1 MTMRTVASVLAAYL
15 LLGPA
20 SADWQ
25 FRSRTDLAPPRL
37 NITIPA
43 TKDVE
48 KGYLF
53 VAPFAGYPDTP
64 TEQHGPRQAGPYI
77 FRDNGDLVWS
87 GYGIYSIWSTNFQA
101 ARWKGK
107 DVLFSFEGDH
117 NAGYGHGH
125 GHITIMDQHYETI
138 RELRAG
144 NHKLVD
150 KHEFHVVN
158 EETGLIQIYQ
168 PVPRD
173 LTAWGGSSEQ
183 QWIVDAIIQ
192 GKPPLQPLDRFLPPP
207 NQPTP
212 FPELDIATGALL
224 FEWHSLDHVTP
235 AEAVLPLNPGQ
246 AGSGYNSSDA
256 WDYFHI
262 NSVDKDSAGN
272 YLISARDACAVHK
285 INGTT
290 GEIVW
295 RLNGKKSSFAM
306 GDNSEFCFQHHARW
320 LQEDAGDGIEV
331 LSLYDNS
338 AHGTEHGSGR
348 EVHTAEE
355 SSGKILR
362 VDTNKWTAE
371 LVHGYYPPKGHKLLS
386 KSQGST
392 QVIPGSGNVVVNWGS
407 EGAVTEY
414 TRDGDVV
421 FHAYMD
427 SGDLGVGVENYRAFR
442 FNWTGLPSEEPAVAA
457 LEGEDGTAVYVSWNG
472 DTETAVWRFFE
483 VTDGRGSRKF
493 LGEVE
498 RTSFE
503 TKFAVPG
510 KKRVGRVS
518 AEAVDRRGHVLR
530 VTQEVGVEPEVLPA
544 KAKKTKSHGSEQSDV
559 EGQRVLG
566 DEASATSRWEEYAI
580 LKVFRIAKDL

>member
-1 MTMRTVASVLAAYL
+1 MRTVASLLAAQL
-15 LLGPA
+15 LLGAA

-25 FRSRTDLAPPRL
+25 FRSRPDLAPPRL
-37 NITIPA
+37 NITHPA
-43 TKDVE
+43 TKDADG
-48 KGYLF
+48 GYLF
-53 VAPFAGYPDTP
+53 VAPFAGFPDTP
-64 TEQHGPRQAGPYI
+64 TAQHGPRQAGPYI
-77 FRDNGDLVWS
+77 LRDDGDLVWS
-87 GYGIYSIWSTNFQA
+87 GYGIYSIWATNFQA

-150 KHEFHVVN
+150 KHEFHVIN

-173 LTAWGGSSEQ
+173 LSAWGGSPEQ
-183 QWIVDAIIQ
+183 QWIVDAIFQ
-192 GKPPLQPLDRFLPPP
+192 
-207 NQPTP
+207 
-212 FPELDIATGALL
+212 ELDITTGAVL
-224 FEWHSLDHVTP
+224 FEWHSLSHIP
-235 AEAVLPLNPGQ
+235 PSESLLPLNPGQ

-262 NSVDKDSAGN
+262 NSVDKSRSGD
-272 YLISARDACAVHK
+272 YLISARDACAVLK

-290 GEIVW
+290 GEVIW
-295 RLNGKKSSFAM
+295 RLNGKKSDFAM
-306 GDNSEFCFQHHARW
+306 PKGTEFCFQHHARW

-331 LSLYDNS
+331 ISLYDNS
-338 AHGTEHGSGR
+338 AHGTEHGEGR
-348 EVHTAEE
+348 EVHTAEL

-362 VDTNKWTAE
+362 VDTNTWRAE
-371 LVHGYYPPKGHKLLS
+371 LVQAYYPPKGHKLLS

-392 QVIPGSGNVVVNWGS
+392 QVLPGSGNVLVNWGS

-414 TRDGDVV
+414 TADGEVV

-427 SGDLGVGVENYRAFR
+427 SGELGVGVENYRAFR
-442 FNWTGLPSEEPAVAA
+442 FNWTGLPSEEPAVVA
-457 LEGEDGTAVYVSWNG
+457 LEGDGGKTTVYVSWNG
-472 DTETAVWRFFE
+472 DTETKVWRFYE
-483 VTDGRGSRKF
+483 VVDGFGSREF

-503 TKFAVPG
+503 TKLVVSG
-510 KKRVGRVS
+510 KVGKVA
-518 AEAVDRRGHVLR
+518 AEAVDKHGKVLR
-530 VTQEVGVEPEVLPA
+530 ATREAEVEPEVLPGA
-544 KAKKTKSHGSEQSDV
+544 SGKTKPGVTLSAV

-566 DEASATSRWEEYAI
+566 DGVDSATSRWEEYAI
-580 LKVFRIAKDL
+580 LKLIRLNKDL